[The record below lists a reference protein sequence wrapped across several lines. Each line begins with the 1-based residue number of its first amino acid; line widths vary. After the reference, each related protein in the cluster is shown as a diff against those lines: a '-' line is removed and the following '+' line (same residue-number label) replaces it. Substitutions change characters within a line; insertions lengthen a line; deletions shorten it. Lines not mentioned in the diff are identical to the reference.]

1 MAGQPTHPDIAAL
14 RKLEASLNVHLHE
27 PDAWPPDG
35 APDHAQVSRVRR
47 LKRFDWHMRSF
58 LGPRI
63 RKFAIVSGALGAV
76 VLVAMSALWW
86 RLSSGPIE
94 LDLATPW
101 LTAAIKDNFGGG
113 HEVEVGGTQLERDA
127 SGRTALR
134 IRDIVVRDADGTIVA
149 SAPKAEVG
157 VSGTGVMTGR
167 IRAERLSLVGAEM
180 AVRIESDSKV
190 TVFAGNK
197 QRPFVTAS
205 ASSTPVIT
213 GTTLSSLNT
222 AAPVA
227 AAPAAPATGATGRAG
242 LPDFAAL
249 LAWIESL
256 DASGLDGRD
265 LTEIGLKGGNLTVDD
280 ARSGKQWTFT
290 NIDLSVTR
298 PKGGGIALTVGSE
311 AAERPWMIRATMTP
325 AQQGHRIIDIE
336 TQKVQAKDLML
347 AMRLGLNDYEPD
359 LPLSGRIRADIGP
372 DGKPQMIDGRI
383 VAEKGFIVDLDD
395 PLARIP
401 IDRAEISLDWDA
413 TRPAL
418 VMPFQVVSGGN
429 RFTLLAQLDAP
440 RESGGAWGV
449 KVSGGSIVLASA
461 SPADPNPLIL
471 NRFLLRLLVDPGK
484 QRIDVEQGEF
494 GNMDL
499 GVALR
504 GTIDYSDG
512 DPRVDFGVAGTRMS
526 VSAMKRLWPVFA
538 APKVRAWVDEHV
550 RNGTVER
557 LAIATNAPI
566 STLKSSGPPGPDDG
580 LAIEIV
586 GHGAE
591 IRPVEGLPSIRDADF
606 NVRITG
612 RTAVVNIGR
621 GNVELSPGRKL
632 KSRST
637 SPGVVPNRVRFS
649 GRVTIIGSSMT
660 GRSSGCWAFWGG
672 SGSRAG
678 TRRSTSRTP
687 PGGPSCWMGSRS
699 SGSTWGG
706 ISPSPSWPRS
716 DGASRSTRCASPW

>member
-1 MAGQPTHPDIAAL
+1 MAGQPTHPDIAVL

-27 PDAWPPDG
+27 PDALSPDS

-47 LKRFDWHMRSF
+47 LKRFDWRMRSF

-157 VSGTGVMTGR
+157 VSGTGLMTGR

-227 AAPAAPATGATGRAG
+227 AAPAAPATGSTGRAG

-249 LAWIESL
+249 LAWVESL

-298 PKGGGIALTVGSE
+298 PKGGGIAFTVGSE
-311 AAERPWMIRATMTP
+311 TAERPWLIRATMMPT
-325 AQQGHRIIDIE
+325 QQGRRIIDIE

-413 TRPAL
+413 ARQAL
-418 VMPFQVVSGGN
+418 VMPFQVVSGSN
-429 RFTLLAQLDAP
+429 RFTLLGQLDAP

-461 SPADPNPLIL
+461 SPADANPLIL

-557 LAIATNAPI
+557 LAM
-566 STLKSSGPPGPDDG
+566 S
-580 LAIEIV
+580 
-586 GHGAE
+586 
-591 IRPVEGLPSIRDADF
+591 
-606 NVRITG
+606 
-612 RTAVVNIGR
+612 
-621 GNVELSPGRKL
+621 
-632 KSRST
+632 
-637 SPGVVPNRVRFS
+637 NR
-649 GRVTIIGSSMT
+649 
-660 GRSSGCWAFWGG
+660 
-672 SGSRAG
+672 
-678 TRRSTSRTP
+678 
-687 PGGPSCWMGSRS
+687 
-699 SGSTWGG
+699 
-706 ISPSPSWPRS
+706 
-716 DGASRSTRCASPW
+716 